1 MRTLNFN
8 GKISTLEPLTV
19 TIKNAVSTSGHRLP
33 RNGGFNAAPYFPGT
47 SIRGTLRHAAH
58 KVIVDS
64 VGLNADGKSPF
75 DLAEHFMLAQGV
87 DINGEAETFAPGE
100 INAGAELRSKN
111 PLISLFGRWG
121 LSGKV
126 GIGNAIPDGDNQWG
140 MFGGG
145 ARSIMFQRDESL
157 MEFLETDQVDRSE
170 RLLEEQAEASVDIS
184 QIKTEQDA
192 LKKAMKSADKDTK
205 AELQIKVRELD
216 EKIQARKDQKQESRE
231 SIRRPID
238 PYEAFITGAELSHRM
253 SIKNATDE
261 EAGLFISALI
271 RFAAEPRFGGHANHN
286 CGLVEA
292 HWTVTTWKPGE
303 LVPVTLGEIVI
314 TPNGVEITGDELF
327 AMVKAFNEN
336 QSFDFT
342 AR

>member
-19 TIKNAVSTSGHRLP
+19 TVKMRSQLP
-33 RNGGFNAAPYFPGT
+33 AIACLVT
-47 SIRGTLRHAAH
+47 
-58 KVIVDS
+58 VDS
-64 VGLNADGKSPF
+64 MQPRTFQVPAFGELF
-75 DLAEHFMLAQGV
+75 VMLRIRSLSIVWALMQTENHLSTWQNISCWPGV

-157 MEFLETDQVDRSE
+157 MEFLETDQVDRLE

-216 EKIQARKDQKQESRE
+216 EKFRPAKIRSRNLA
-231 SIRRPID
+231 SQ
-238 PYEAFITGAELSHRM
+238 
-253 SIKNATDE
+253 
-261 EAGLFISALI
+261 
-271 RFAAEPRFGGHANHN
+271 FAARLTRMKRLSPAQNS
-286 CGLVEA
+286 A
-292 HWTVTTWKPGE
+292 
-303 LVPVTLGEIVI
+303 I
-314 TPNGVEITGDELF
+314 
-327 AMVKAFNEN
+327 A
-336 QSFDFT
+336 
-342 AR
+342 

>member
-19 TIKNAVSTSGHRLP
+19 TVKNAVSTSGHRLP
-33 RNGGFNAAPYFPGT
+33 RNGGFNAAPYFPVPAFGELFVMLRIRSL
-47 SIRGTLRHAAH
+47 SIVWALMQTENHLSTGRTFHA
-58 KVIVDS
+58 
-64 VGLNADGKSPF
+64 GP
-75 DLAEHFMLAQGV
+75 GV

-157 MEFLETDQVDRSE
+157 MEFLETDQVDRLE

-192 LKKAMKSADKDTK
+192 LK
-205 AELQIKVRELD
+205 
-216 EKIQARKDQKQESRE
+216 
-231 SIRRPID
+231 RR
-238 PYEAFITGAELSHRM
+238 
-253 SIKNATDE
+253 
-261 EAGLFISALI
+261 
-271 RFAAEPRFGGHANHN
+271 
-286 CGLVEA
+286 
-292 HWTVTTWKPGE
+292 
-303 LVPVTLGEIVI
+303 
-314 TPNGVEITGDELF
+314 
-327 AMVKAFNEN
+327 
-336 QSFDFT
+336 
-342 AR
+342 

>member
-1 MRTLNFN
+1 MRTLNFT
-8 GKISTLEPLTV
+8 GSISTLEPLTV
-19 TIKNAVSTSGHRLP
+19 TLKNAVTTSGHRLP
-33 RNGGFNAAPYFPGT
+33 RNGGFNATPYFPGT

-58 KVIVDS
+58 KVVVER
-64 VGLNADGKSPF
+64 VGLDVDGKSPF
-75 DLAEHFMLAQGV
+75 DLAGHFMLAQGV
-87 DINGEAETFAPGE
+87 DINGEAETFTAGD

-126 GIGNAIPDGDNQWG
+126 GVGNAIPVGDNQWG

-145 ARSIMFQRDESL
+145 ARAIMFERDETL
-157 MEFLETDQVDRSE
+157 IDFLETEQVERLG

-184 QIKTEQDA
+184 HIKSEQDA
-192 LKKAMKSADKDTK
+192 LKKVMKSADKETK
-205 AELQIKVRELD
+205 SEIQSQLRELD
-216 EKIQARKDQKQESRE
+216 KKIQARKDRKQESRE

-238 PYEAFITGAELSHRM
+238 PYEAFVTGAELSHRM
-253 SIKNATDE
+253 SLKNATDE
-261 EAGLFISALI
+261 EAGLFIAALI
-271 RFAAEPRFGGHANHN
+271 RFAAEPRFGSHANHN

-292 HWTVTTWKPGE
+292 QWTVTTWKPGE
-303 LVPVTLGEIVI
+303 LVPITLGEIDI
-314 TPNGVEITGDELF
+314 TTYGVQITGDELT
-327 AMVKAFNEN
+327 AMVKAFNDN

>member
-19 TIKNAVSTSGHRLP
+19 TVKMRSQLP
-33 RNGGFNAAPYFPGT
+33 AIACLVT
-47 SIRGTLRHAAH
+47 
-58 KVIVDS
+58 VDS
-64 VGLNADGKSPF
+64 MQLRTFQVPAFGELF
-75 DLAEHFMLAQGV
+75 VMLRIRSLSIMWALMQTENHLSTWQNISCWPGV

-157 MEFLETDQVDRSE
+157 MEFLETDQVDRLE